1 MKEHRPLFAFFG
13 HHKGATD
20 WFNSILRQLCQEL
33 QLNFAVVHYP
43 EMFQGDLRKFVAENK
58 VDFLSYDNADYT
70 YVRRLDD
77 YRGFHIV
84 RDPRDIC
91 VSAYFSHLHSHGTKR
106 SYWIEQR
113 ATLQSMSKAEG
124 LLYEMTCREQQFQ
137 EMQTWDYQQ
146 PNVLELRMEEVTQ
159 NPYKHLVQIL
169 SFLDLVDTSGSSVK
183 KRFQYCL
190 YSGLRRLEVRS
201 NGNLLLPIA
210 PSRLPV
216 ERLLGIVWENDFAKK
231 ARKRNP
237 GEENVRSHY
246 RKGIAGDWK
255 NHFEAV
261 HLDYF
266 HRHYNALLLK
276 LEYECDP
283 EWWQLYCTQ
292 HTEHHGVLAPLG
304 LP

>member
-1 MKEHRPLFAFFG
+1 M
-13 HHKGATD
+13 
-20 WFNSILRQLCQEL
+20 FN
-33 QLNFAVVHYP
+33 
-43 EMFQGDLRKFVAENK
+43 GDLQKFVAENK
-58 VDFLSYDNADYT
+58 IDFLSYDNADYA
-70 YVRRLDD
+70 YVSQLDH
-77 YRGFHIV
+77 YQGFHVV

-106 SYWIEQR
+106 AYWAEQR
-113 ATLQSMSKAEG
+113 AALQSMSKTDG
-124 LLYEMTCREQQFQ
+124 LLYEMKCRKQQFT
-137 EMQTWDYQQ
+137 EMYTWNYQQ
-146 PNVLELRMEEVTQ
+146 SNVLELRMEEVTQ

-169 SFLDLVDTSGSSVK
+169 SFLDLVDTSSSSVK

-201 NGNLLLPIA
+201 NGYLALPAA

-237 GEENVRSHY
+237 GEENIRSHY

-266 HRHYNALLLK
+266 HRHYSALLLK
-276 LEYECDP
+276 LAYEWDP
-283 EWWQLYCTQ
+283 DWWQLCDVQQTDQ
-292 HTEHHGVLAPLG
+292 ERVLAALG